1 MLWAKIVRTVP
12 KKQPKP
18 PTARLID
25 HSYRPSNAELE
36 GDLRVDATFEG
47 IARAVTRTA
56 EVEFRRPPKRLR

>member
-1 MLWAKIVRTVP
+1 MLLVRIVRTVL

-18 PTARLID
+18 PTVRLID
-25 HSYRPSNAELE
+25 HSYQPSNAELE

-47 IARAVTRTA
+47 IAGAVTRTA